1 MSIPDPQNV
10 GPWYLRN
17 ITQALALDEG
27 TGSVYLRT
35 GGTGTSSSVTLEST
49 SYSSFGEPI
58 SVPLYP
64 VIQLDALYGFDPKEF
79 ETYTFG
85 TGNVTQNTNKTLF
98 VTNTGTGAYG
108 YGVIRSTR
116 IIRYR
121 PGQGVMARF
130 TAQFD
135 SPQAGT
141 TLRAGLFAQEQALN
155 IGYNGEQVGILRQ
168 NGGKAEIVQFTISAS
183 TAGTGV
189 ITLNGVSTN
198 VTITTTNTTTS
209 AKEIA
214 ATSFTGWTAEQVD
227 NTVRFLSNS
236 VGVLTPGTY
245 SVGGTLTGTT
255 SVLQAGAANNNNW
268 TYQQDWN
275 IDTLDGNGP
284 SGVDID
290 FSKLNVYQIQF
301 RWLGAGEIRYSIE
314 NPITGD
320 MIYFHHEHYSNR
332 NNDVHL
338 DNPSFKMGYIAAN
351 LTGDTLATNAS
362 TSGASMMA
370 AREGLEVEGAFPSS
384 TTSTITTTLN
394 ANSNYNVLSLKNELI
409 FQNKINLRKV
419 KMKNMSVA
427 VNCTSPVIVHL
438 YLNAT
443 KSTGYTW
450 SSLSN
455 FNCISTDK
463 DQGTISNT
471 VALAE
476 YVINADGSGVFDLDK
491 LELTIPPG
499 DILTIS
505 VTSTGSI
512 QKVDAAATWIEV

>member
-1 MSIPDPQNV
+1 MGIRTPNTTPYVHPDEPNLV
-10 GPWYLRN
+10 NLHKAMEYDSFGRP
-17 ITQALALDEG
+17 II
-27 TGSVYLRT
+27 RT
-35 GGTGTSSSVTLEST
+35 KSFSESSASN
-49 SYSSFGEPI
+49 YSSFGEPI

-85 TGNVTQNTNKTLF
+85 TGDVTQNTNRTLF

-135 SPQAGT
+135 NPQAGT

-155 IGYNGEQVGILRQ
+155 VGYNGEQVGVLRQ

-214 ATSFTGWTAEQVD
+214 ATSFTGWTTEQIGNKVQ
-227 NTVRFLSNS
+227 FLSNS

-245 SVGGTLTGTT
+245 SAGGTLTGTT

-275 IDTLDGNGP
+275 VDTLDGNGP

-370 AREGLEVEGAFPSS
+370 AREGLEIEGAFPSS
-384 TTSTITTTLN
+384 TTSSATNLN
-394 ANSNYNVLSLKNELI
+394 SGSNYNILSLKNELI
-409 FQNKINLRKV
+409 YQNKINLRKV
-419 KMKNMSVA
+419 KMKNISVA
-427 VNCTSPVIVHL
+427 ADVNDPFIVHL

-455 FNCISTDK
+455 FNCVITDK
-463 DQGTISNT
+463 DNGTISNT
-471 VALAE
+471 VAIAE
-476 YVINADGSGVFDLDK
+476 YVVNKGGSEIIDLDK
-491 LELTIPPG
+491 LEITIPPG

-505 VTSTGSI
+505 VSSAGTITKLS
-512 QKVDAAATWIEV
+512 AAATWIEV